1 MIINAVAIE
10 LISVLIIVE
19 NKLTYYFIM
28 MIIFSLQNSTD
39 NDLK

>member
-19 NKLTYYFIM
+19 NKLTYYFYNDDY
-28 MIIFSLQNSTD
+28 IFST
-39 NDLK
+39 K

>member
-19 NKLTYYFIM
+19 NKLTYYFYNDDLYFLYKIVQIM
-28 MIIFSLQNSTD
+28 I
-39 NDLK
+39 